1 MVAVYYK
8 EQEMSNHLVMDE
20 FHVTVLVP
28 AKENDEWYARVR
40 AVLDAAAFLAGLRRA
55 VRATVHAYPDLDGV
69 RVRVTR

>member
-1 MVAVYYK
+1 
-8 EQEMSNHLVMDE
+8 MSDHLIMDE

-28 AKENDEWYARVR
+28 AEESDEWSARVR
-40 AVLDAAAFLAGLRRA
+40 AALDAATFLARLRRA